1 MFIAYSLFIAAVIAV
16 YLSIGI
22 ANR

>member
-1 MFIAYSLFIAAVIAV
+1 MFIAYWLFIAAVIAV